1 MGREDME
8 KRVQVLAPAI
18 LRGLRRGFEKEGLR
32 VRPDG
37 SLARTPHPRGLGSA
51 LTHPRITTDFCEAQL
66 ELVTGVHADIDACLE
81 ELARLH
87 KVVYECIG
95 DELVWDASLPCKL
108 PADDE
113 IPIGRYGTSN
123 LGRMKSVYRNGLAHR
138 YGRRM
143 QVVSGIHYN
152 FSIPEAAWPLL
163 RAFESSSCAPEMY
176 ADQRYLGLIRNFRRH
191 AWLLLLLLGSSP
203 VACGSFVGNRAHELQ
218 AWETGTLFAPGAT
231 SLRMG
236 RLGYQSDAQS
246 ALEVSFNDLA
256 GYAATLDRA
265 MRVPYPPYEAI
276 GLEVGGEFRQLSTAL
291 LQIENEFYGTIRP
304 KRVIARGE
312 RPLHALGERGIEY
325 VEVRCLDIDPFMP
338 LGIDADAVRLLDVFL
353 LHCLLSDSAR
363 DSPGEIRAAARNQ
376 RLVAEAG
383 RDPGTRLDRAGDS
396 VAPAEWGCALLL
408 QYGPIAGALDRAF
421 GGADYARVLRTAD
434 AALRNPDT
442 LPSARVLR
450 AVERDHGRSFPDFV
464 LAQSRRH
471 RDALSDPPLAS
482 ASRQRFDALAAES
495 LAEQRRMEAADDVAF
510 DTYRR
515 HYLDQDLLSGPHF
528 SSGRTQNRPGAD

>member
-1 MGREDME
+1 MHIEQ
-8 KRVQVLAPAI
+8 RVGVLAPGI

-32 VRPDG
+32 VQPDG
-37 SLARTPHPRGLGSA
+37 ALATTPHPACLGAA
-51 LTHPRITTDFCEAQL
+51 LTHPRITTDFSEAQL
-66 ELVTGVHADIDACLE
+66 ELITGVHAGIGACLA
-81 ELARLH
+81 ELEDLH
-87 KVVYECIG
+87 RAVYECID
-95 DELVWDASLPCKL
+95 DELVWGASLPCKL
-108 PADDE
+108 PADE
-113 IPIGRYGTSN
+113 RIPIGRYGTSN

-152 FSIPEAAWPLL
+152 FSMPEDAWPAL
-163 RAFESSSCAPEMY
+163 RASEPGASP
-176 ADQRYLGLIRNFRRH
+176 ADTYPDRRYLGLIRNFRRH

-203 VACGSFVGNRAHELQ
+203 AACATFVGDRPHQLRS
-218 AWETGTLFAPGAT
+218 WGTGSVFGPGAT

-236 RLGYQSDAQS
+236 RLGYQSDAQ
-246 ALEVSFNDLA
+246 ADLAVSVNDLG

-276 GLEVGGEFRQLSTAL
+276 GVEVDGEYRQLSTAL

-338 LGIDADAVRLLDVFL
+338 LGIDADAIRLLDVFL
-353 LHCLLSDSAR
+353 LHCLLSDSPP
-363 DSPGEIRAAARNQ
+363 DSPGEIRAASANQ

-383 RDPGTRLDRAGDS
+383 RAGETRLDRGGAA
-396 VAPAEWGCALLL
+396 VAPAEWGRALLT
-408 QYGPIAGALDRAF
+408 QCEPIAAALDGAH
-421 GGADYARVLRTAD
+421 GGADYGRVLRDSAQ
-434 AALRNPDT
+434 ALRNPDT

-450 AVERDHGRSFPDFV
+450 AVERDHGRSFPEFV

-471 RDALSDPPLAS
+471 RDGLCHAPLSA
-482 ASRQRFDALAAES
+482 AARKRYEVLAAES
-495 LAEQRRMEAADDVAF
+495 LAEQRRMEAADDLPF
-510 DTYRR
+510 DAYRR
-515 HYLDQDLLSGPHF
+515 RYLGQDLLSGPHF
-528 SSGRTQNRPGAD
+528 RPAT

>member
-1 MGREDME
+1 MKEE
-8 KRVQVLAPAI
+8 IEQRVNVLAPAI

-37 SLARTPHPRGLGSA
+37 ALATTPHPACLGAA
-51 LTHPRITTDFCEAQL
+51 LTHPRITTDFSEAQL
-66 ELVTGVHADIDACLE
+66 ELITGVHADIGACLAQLE
-81 ELARLH
+81 ELHQA
-87 KVVYECIG
+87 VYECIG
-95 DELVWDASLPCKL
+95 DELVWGASLPCKL
-108 PADDE
+108 PSDDHS
-113 IPIGRYGTSN
+113 PLGRYGTSN

-152 FSIPEAAWPLL
+152 FSIPEAAWSPL
-163 RAFESSSCAPEMY
+163 RAAESSPCPAEMY
-176 ADQRYLGLIRNFRRH
+176 PDERYLRLIRNFRRH

-203 VACGSFVGNRAHELQ
+203 AACASFVGNRPHQLRS
-218 AWETGTLFAPGAT
+218 WGTGSLFAPGAT

-246 ALEVSFNDLA
+246 DLAVSFNDLG

-265 MRVPYPPYEAI
+265 MREPYPPYQAI
-276 GLEVGGEFRQLSTAL
+276 GVEVDGEFRQLSTAL

-353 LHCLLSDSAR
+353 LHCLLSDSPP
-363 DSPGEIRAAARNQ
+363 DSPGEIRAAGANQ

-383 RDPGTRLDRAGDS
+383 RAAETRLDRAGEQ
-396 VAPAEWGCALLL
+396 VTPADWGCALLL
-408 QYGPIAGALDRAF
+408 QCEPIAAALDRAF
-421 GGADYARVLRTAD
+421 GGADYARVLRASD
-434 AALRNPDT
+434 IALRNPDT

-450 AVERDHGRSFPDFV
+450 AVEHDHGRSFPEFV

-471 RDALSDPPLAS
+471 RDALSDPPLAP

-495 LAEQRRMEAADDVAF
+495 LAEQRRMEAADDVPF
-510 DTYRR
+510 DAYRR
-515 HYLDQDLLSGPHF
+515 RYLDQDLLSGPHF
-528 SSGRTQNRPGAD
+528 RSGRTQNRPGTD